1 MRALI
6 LAAGLGTRLKPFT
19 DLHPKALFPIGGKTL
34 LEWQVESLHRVGIT
48 DITVNV
54 HHMADQLTDFIAQ
67 RWPEIR
73 ISDERDMLLETGGAI
88 RKVGGTEPL
97 LVLNVDIL
105 SDIDLASF
113 VASYT
118 PDCFATVVVSSRTT
132 QRYFCF
138 SRDRMVGWTNVKTGE
153 VKGLPITPNP
163 SPLTANPSPLTQN
176 PEPPTLLAFSG
187 MHILSPR
194 ALQRMQ
200 AYPERFCVT
209 DFYIDC
215 CSTEVIRS
223 YVPSSYHMMDIGKTE
238 CLAQA
243 EAFVQDYI
251 IK

>member
-163 SPLTANPSPLTQN
+163 Y
-176 PEPPTLLAFSG
+176 TLLAFSG

-200 AYPERFCVT
+200 AYPERFSVT